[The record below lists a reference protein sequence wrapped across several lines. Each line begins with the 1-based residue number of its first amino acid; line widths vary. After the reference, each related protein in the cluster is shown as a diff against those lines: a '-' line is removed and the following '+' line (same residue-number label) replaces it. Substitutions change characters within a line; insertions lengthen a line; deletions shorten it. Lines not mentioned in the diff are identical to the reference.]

1 MDAADALNEIAFW
14 LERSAAPTFK
24 VQAFRKAAGVISGL
38 TPDEVAERARDGRL
52 KRTKGIGETT
62 FAVIRQA
69 VDGGVPDYLEKLRQ
83 GGAKPLAA
91 GGDGLR
97 AQLRGDLHSH
107 SDWSDGG
114 SPPELMAAAARH
126 LGRDYLAL
134 TDHSPNLK
142 IANGLTAERLTKQ
155 LDVVAGLNG
164 DADGGFRLLSG
175 IEVDI
180 LENGELDQTPEMLD
194 RLDVVVASVHSKLR
208 SDRRTM
214 TERMLGGISDPHTNV
229 LGHCTGRLLQGSRGT
244 RPESEFD
251 AERIFAACAEAN
263 VAVEINSRPERQD
276 PPDNLMQLALEAGC
290 LFSIDS
296 DAHAPGQ
303 LDFLQYG
310 AERAERN
317 GVPAERIIT
326 TWLLDRLLEWLNSR
340 N

>member
-38 TPDEVAERARDGRL
+38 APEEVAERARDGRL
-52 KRTKGIGETT
+52 KRTKGIGDTT
-62 FAVIRQA
+62 FNVIRQA
-69 VDGGVPDYLEKLRQ
+69 VDGDVPDYLEKLRQ

-126 LGRDYLAL
+126 LGREYLAL

-142 IANGLTAERLTKQ
+142 IANGLTAERLTEQ

-164 DADGGFRLLSG
+164 DADGSFRLLSG

-180 LENGELDQTPEMLD
+180 LESGELDQTPEMLD

-214 TERMLGGISDPHTNV
+214 TERMLGGIRDPHTNV

-251 AERIFAACAEAN
+251 AGRVFAACAEAN

-326 TWLLDRLLEWLNSR
+326 TWPLDQLLEWLGSR
-340 N
+340 K